1 MSERREKYRTQELDY
16 LYQRLKR
23 LEDAIRSIEA
33 LARMSPETKDLPPE
47 NLPTRGKGGEEPT

>member
-1 MSERREKYRTQELDY
+1 MMSERRHKDRTQELEY

-33 LARMSPETKDLPPE
+33 LARMSPMIKDLPPE
-47 NLPTRGKGGEEPT
+47 NLRTPGKGRE